1 MKYLLQNSGK
11 NSRTWSIHV
20 RNLSEKYEIEDP
32 LISLER
38 DPPEKSQFKEFIQ
51 TKICVFY
58 EKSLRDAAKTNSKM
72 TYFNVNLT
80 GLRGRYHPALT
91 GLVTT
96 KQVKNSR
103 IHLKMLI
110 GDYLTYSVKAAQSGG
125 SPICR
130 CCSPQTPENEDIL
143 HILTKCENYS
153 DIRKRMLPGYQ
164 VLCLQTKTR
173 LDFEAI
179 TCDAETLAQFILDP
193 SSFNLEYRVNV
204 SDPILTSIFQ
214 LTRDYCNAIHNKRMN
229 SLQSEELEK
238 PK

>member
-1 MKYLLQNSGK
+1 MRSGLSSFTLRSESLKTLALFHRKILRSILSLSKNATIPAIHFLLGELPIEAQIHKDIFSLFYSVWRNPSSKIHKIVKYLLQNSQK

-80 GLRGRYHPALT
+80 GLRGRNHPALT

-103 IHLKMLI
+103 IHQKMLI
-110 GDYLTYSVKAAQSGG
+110 QGVPKYCFHFCFL
-125 SPICR
+125 
-130 CCSPQTPENEDIL
+130 N
-143 HILTKCENYS
+143 
-153 DIRKRMLPGYQ
+153 
-164 VLCLQTKTR
+164 
-173 LDFEAI
+173 F
-179 TCDAETLAQFILDP
+179 LA
-193 SSFNLEYRVNV
+193 S
-204 SDPILTSIFQ
+204 
-214 LTRDYCNAIHNKRMN
+214 
-229 SLQSEELEK
+229 
-238 PK
+238 